1 MCCCHYFC
9 HFAFMFMMCT
19 SCASLSHTHTLP
31 LFLSRCLSVS
41 LSFCLFLCACAILIS
56 SENYSNGRQT
66 TNRQD
71 RHCRT
76 VGQTDRQTDK
86 QANKTHELP
95 KLLRLPKRS
104 PRRVGLT
111 TKLTNIRCTVVP
123 LTCVA
128 HTFTDAR
135 WRP

>member
-19 SCASLSHTHTLP
+19 SCASLSLSHTL
-31 LFLSRCLSVS
+31 SS
-41 LSFCLFLCACAILIS
+41 LSFSLSLRLSLFMPLSLCVCD
-56 SENYSNGRQT
+56 SNQQRKLLEWQTNNKQARQT
-66 TNRQD
+66 LSHSGTN
-71 RHCRT
+71 
-76 VGQTDRQTDK
+76 RQTDK

-123 LTCVA
+123 HTCVA
-128 HTFTDAR
+128 HTFTEAR